1 MLTFFNDATR
11 LMLLSSCQFLLSE
24 GASSPRPIVLSR
36 YHWYYEFP
44 FSSKSNFVQ
53 TWIRQPAHTLFPHI
67 ENPHLSLFAVIV
79 IDSLVLI
86 VSVITFVILSP

>member
-1 MLTFFNDATR
+1 MLTFFSDATL
-11 LMLLSSCQFLLSE
+11 LMLLSCCQFLLSE

-53 TWIRQPAHTLFPHI
+53 AWIRQPAP
-67 ENPHLSLFAVIV
+67 LSSYRKPSFESFCCYSYSV
-79 IDSLVLI
+79 DSLVLI